1 MTQMLA
7 ASYPQD
13 SAGRVNFEKI
23 IDKMYDNG
31 QNDIKPIKAIKEFIL
46 NDRDANALMSCVLQ
60 QDTEI

>member
-31 QNDIKPIKAIKEFIL
+31 QNDIKPIKDFRGLIC
-46 NDRDANALMSCVLQ
+46 ALKIVSTLR
-60 QDTEI
+60 